1 MKVLSPIATSDRVV
15 RSLARRRRSLTGLR
29 IGVLDNSKPNAG
41 VLLGT
46 VAELLAGQAAG
57 ATLRR
62 WTKPGASIP
71 STQIDEIVAN
81 VDVLLTGSAD

>member
-1 MKVLSPIATSDRVV
+1 MDVLSPLAISRGVV
-15 RSLARRRRSLTGLR
+15 RALARRRRSLAGLR

-46 VAELLAGQAAG
+46 VAELIAARADG
-57 ATLRR
+57 ATIQR

-71 STQIDEIVAN
+71 STQIDEIVAHA
-81 VDVLLTGSAD
+81 DVLLTGSAD